1 MFYPFFCAF
10 YLLGISVFWSVG
22 CTSPRVLYRQS
33 CLAVCPNSDGLIQAT
48 PTGVDKILAIIVQGV
63 SDFFHVLAGF
73 VTFSRSH
80 GVRVG
85 DDVGQYGIQFLI
97 WQRDADVAH
106 ALVKIVDGGPFLVIV
121 ESELHRSFRLIGME
135 RDLGSGLAV
144 RLHIAVR

>member
-1 MFYPFFCAF
+1 M
-10 YLLGISVFWSVG
+10 S
-22 CTSPRVLYRQS
+22 
-33 CLAVCPNSDGLIQAT
+33 
-48 PTGVDKILAIIVQGV
+48 
-63 SDFFHVLAGF
+63 FFHVLAGF